1 MGISSFVLALCQ
13 LLERPVPCRGGL
25 VADRER
31 LLAALR
37 GVTTRPQAIAF
48 LRSHFLPIMA
58 LPWQRTDVVSELCRT
73 FSASELEEA
82 TIFLSV
88 PTYFK
93 GTGYVINRSTYR
105 REVNHPHGAHLH
117 YFGNWLIHAWDG
129 TVEAYDYSHV
139 INHKHSEVLLHDVAY
154 MTAPDRV
161 YYALVSM
168 LQENLSSID
177 QLRLAELGDRIIREL
192 TQSLSF
198 APLNLSACYLRPQQF
213 NGDVLV
219 YEDEQWAVVY
229 NHYIGGTYSVLAKVK
244 ESVITSSLSLDL
256 IPRRL
261 SLDVKQLLRAL
272 VADRF
277 VAYANGN
284 GQLPVLL
291 DGVQLQVVYNK
302 ERDGFVVYGAYAD
315 SPYDTI
321 PFFCEYDYR
330 KSLVENL
337 TGLRQVLS
345 SRTALV
351 DRG

>member
-1 MGISSFVLALCQ
+1 M
-13 LLERPVPCRGGL
+13 
-25 VADRER
+25 
-31 LLAALR
+31 
-37 GVTTRPQAIAF
+37 
-48 LRSHFLPIMA
+48 
-58 LPWQRTDVVSELCRT
+58 
-73 FSASELEEA
+73 
-82 TIFLSV
+82 
-88 PTYFK
+88 
-93 GTGYVINRSTYR
+93 
-105 REVNHPHGAHLH
+105 
-117 YFGNWLIHAWDG
+117 
-129 TVEAYDYSHV
+129 
-139 INHKHSEVLLHDVAY
+139 
-154 MTAPDRV
+154 
-161 YYALVSM
+161 
-168 LQENLSSID
+168 
-177 QLRLAELGDRIIREL
+177 
-192 TQSLSF
+192 
-198 APLNLSACYLRPQQF
+198 
-213 NGDVLV
+213 
-219 YEDEQWAVVY
+219 
-229 NHYIGGTYSVLAKVK
+229 AKVK